1 MDKKI
6 ENILNLYENILS
18 KKPITSEADIKGVDE
33 LVYNPVTGQGG
44 KVGYGY
50 DGGNRKENLKWPG
63 HDNHL
68 HIGFTDKEV
77 AMKIIDKAD
86 KMGLK
91 TTENPY
97 AKKDP
102 NGKVDNV
109 HSNSSLHY
117 KNFPGI
123 PLVGM
128 AVDISGDNNKITE
141 LIKWIDQ
148 NFAGVSSSSISS
160 EVPSSIST
168 TDIEIKDPLLY
179 QIGKNI
185 GQVLFPK
192 TMSESISFGK
202 NVKKD
207 YGSIIIPKESNKNI
221 KSPISG
227 IVNNTRY
234 SSGCKNQITIK
245 TNDTDSKYLEFCGIS
260 NPNVKDGDTI
270 IEGQLLGQTEDD
282 VAVTLFNSSFKRI
295 PLDRYTKITNNNEK
309 PDYKDE
315 PKKNNSTKRYKDP
328 VLAALAQIPFKPFEN
343 QYDESGKMKEKRIGL
358 STDKRPV
365 DPWILNLVKKPF
377 QTKVNE
383 NVERIKKLL

>member
-44 KVGYGY
+44 EVGYGY

-63 HDNHL
+63 HNNHL

-117 KNFPGI
+117 KNFPGT
-123 PLVGM
+123 PTVGM

-141 LIKWIDQ
+141 LIKWINQ

-160 EVPSSIST
+160 EVST
-168 TDIEIKDPLLY
+168 STSATDTGIKDPLLY

-185 GQVLFPK
+185 GQVLYPK
-192 TMSESISFGK
+192 QMTESLSFGK
-202 NVKKD
+202 NIKNQ
-207 YGSIIIPKESNKNI
+207 YGTVLIPKDSNSKI
-221 KSPISG
+221 KSPVSG
-227 IVNNTRY
+227 IVDNTRY

-245 TNDTDSKYLEFCGIS
+245 INGQDSKYLQFCGIT
-260 NPNVKDGDTI
+260 NPSVRDGESI
-270 IEGQLLGQTEDD
+270 IEGQLLGQTKDD
-282 VAVTLFNSSFKRI
+282 VEVTLFDPSFKRI
-295 PLDRYTKITNNNEK
+295 SLTKNTKISDKKQK
-309 PDYKDE
+309 PEYKDE
-315 PKKNNSTKRYKDP
+315 IKKDVSTKRYKDP

-358 STDKRPV
+358 STDTRPV
-365 DPWILNLVKKPF
+365 DPWILNLLKKPF
-377 QTKVNE
+377 ETKVNE